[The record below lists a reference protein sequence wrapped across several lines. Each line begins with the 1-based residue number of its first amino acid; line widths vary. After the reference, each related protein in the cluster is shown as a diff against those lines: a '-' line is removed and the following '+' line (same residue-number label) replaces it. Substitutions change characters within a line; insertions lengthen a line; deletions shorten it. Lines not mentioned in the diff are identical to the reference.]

1 MIQILASEVE
11 SKKNKKKQKGWVI
24 RFGVGH
30 IRIMAKSSFLSIWG
44 QYQ

>member
-11 SKKNKKKQKGWVI
+11 AKKKKNLKGWVI

-30 IRIMAKSSFLSIWG
+30 IRIMAKS
-44 QYQ
+44 